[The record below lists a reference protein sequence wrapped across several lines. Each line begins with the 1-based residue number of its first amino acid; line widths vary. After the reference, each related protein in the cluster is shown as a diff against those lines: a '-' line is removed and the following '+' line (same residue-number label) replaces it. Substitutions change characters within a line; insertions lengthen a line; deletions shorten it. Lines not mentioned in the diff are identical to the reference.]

1 MPPTSPCP
9 LPSHIRG
16 NQSPAAPA
24 ALPQLHFQRCAPR
37 YLPCS
42 PGDALGQRG
51 IPRARLWDRGF
62 NSKHTG
68 AVSKSCF
75 FCTFTIIR
83 DFARGPCCEAE
94 AGCDPKPGG
103 SAPALV
109 RVGAF
114 WQHPDGPAPR
124 RGGCVSGGVMSAP
137 APDIQGKLGQL
148 QPPGAGEGKT
158 TLCSGSRGL
167 SGMPFSSS
175 PRLDPFVCTQLR
187 CHAAASKDARKKKN
201 TTKTK
206 KTTWLYV
213 AASRG
218 YGKHTHLNHK
228 EELITS
234 PRSPH
239 ALKQL

>member
-1 MPPTSPCP
+1 MSSPAGASSGKEAPSLPTPWGPPDTAQRSPGSLCLLGEVFATHVS
-9 LPSHIRG
+9 LPSPQPYPRKPKPRCPSSA
-16 NQSPAAPA
+16 SPAAFPA
-24 ALPQLHFQRCAPR
+24 LCPR
-37 YLPCS
+37 YVPCS

-137 APDIQGKLGQL
+137 APNIQGKLGQL

-175 PRLDPFVCTQLR
+175 L
-187 CHAAASKDARKKKN
+187 
-201 TTKTK
+201 
-206 KTTWLYV
+206 
-213 AASRG
+213 
-218 YGKHTHLNHK
+218 
-228 EELITS
+228 
-234 PRSPH
+234 
-239 ALKQL
+239 